1 VRHRS
6 RLVAAAGVATV
17 AAATLIATSLAS
29 SANPPRPQKD
39 RSNQTAGP
47 IKHLVVLFDENV
59 SYDHY
64 FGTYPKAKNTDG
76 TKFYGVTSTP
86 PNDNLI
92 TSGNLT
98 SNPNQYYPTRLTPS
112 EAMTCDQ
119 NHNYGPEQLAEN
131 DGAMDSFVQHVS
143 VDTCSGEFGAPG
155 LTMDYYDGNTVTA
168 LWNYAQQY
176 SLSDNSWDT
185 TYGPSTP
192 GALNLVSGQTHGFRE
207 VDSVTGK
214 QVPTPGGYVL
224 VAPDKNGVGTVV
236 NDPDPAYDDCSDS
249 NHTSTN
255 TLAAATGQ
263 NIGDLLNDRGVTWG
277 WFQGGFAPTTP
288 AGNGATYAVCG
299 TKHTNVGGASVVDYS
314 AHHNP
319 FEYYQSTSNPHH
331 VAPADLA
338 EVGHNGQ
345 ANHEYDL
352 SWFDKSVK
360 QDSLPA
366 VSFVKAA
373 EYQDGHAGYSDPIDE
388 QHFLVHEINVLQ
400 KSPEWK
406 STAVVIAYDDSDGWY
421 DHAFA
426 APTNGSS
433 TSLDSSMC
441 SSQTTMAG
449 SYQGRCG
456 PGPRLPMLVVSPWA
470 KTNFVDNT
478 ATEQSSIT
486 KFIEDNWFT
495 GRIGDGSFDERA
507 GTLANMFDFT
517 QSNNKRVLLKKNG
530 SVKSITPIRGGRPMA
545 ATRVIAR

>member
-1 VRHRS
+1 
-6 RLVAAAGVATV
+6 
-17 AAATLIATSLAS
+17 
-29 SANPPRPQKD
+29 
-39 RSNQTAGP
+39 
-47 IKHLVVLFDENV
+47 
-59 SYDHY
+59 
-64 FGTYPKAKNTDG
+64 
-76 TKFYGVTSTP
+76 
-86 PNDNLI
+86 
-92 TSGNLT
+92 
-98 SNPNQYYPTRLTPS
+98 
-112 EAMTCDQ
+112 
-119 NHNYGPEQLAEN
+119 
-131 DGAMDSFVQHVS
+131 
-143 VDTCSGEFGAPG
+143 
-155 LTMDYYDGNTVTA
+155 MDYYDGNTVTA
-168 LWNYAQQY
+168 LWNYAQRF
-176 SLSDNSWDT
+176 SMSDRSFDS

-192 GALNLVSGQTHGFRE
+192 GALNLISGQTHGFVE
-207 VDSVTGK
+207 VNSTTGEK
-214 QVPTPGGYVL
+214 VASPGGYAVES
-224 VAPDKNGVGTVV
+224 PDANGVGTVT
-236 NDPDPAYDDCSDS
+236 NDPDPYYDDCADK
-249 NHTSTN
+249 NHTSAN
-255 TLAAATGQ
+255 TLAEAQPGQ
-263 NIGDLLNDRGVTWG
+263 KNIGDLLNAKHITWG

-288 AGNGATYAVCG
+288 AGNGRTYAVCG
-299 TKHTNVGGASVVDYS
+299 AKHTNVGGASVMDYS

-331 VAPADLA
+331 LPPANLA
-338 EVGHNGQ
+338 EVGHAGQ

-352 SWFDKSVK
+352 SWFDQSVK
-360 QDSLPA
+360 ADSLPA

-388 QHFLVHEINVLQ
+388 QHFLVHEINLLQ

-441 SSQTTMAG
+441 SSQTTVAAG
-449 SYQGRCG
+449 YQGRCG

-470 KTNFVDNT
+470 KTNFVDHT

-507 GTLANMFDFT
+507 GSLDNMFDFT
-517 QSNNKRVLLKKNG
+517 MSNNKRVLLKQNG